1 VTDASAAA
9 RARALDAVATLRDAR
24 ALDALV
30 RRATRDASAA
40 CRAKAVRAAGK
51 TALATEGAGEAAAA
65 AAARACGDASPQV
78 RAEAAKTLGA
88 LAAARAAPPEAWP
101 AAALPLALRANDGA
115 AAAAAVADR
124 LAELVLEPL
133 LAAGGALALPGMA
146 APAGAAFLIGPRPG
160 NTGSKVF
167 LR

>member
-1 VTDASAAA
+1 M
-9 RARALDAVATLRDAR
+9 
-24 ALDALV
+24 

-88 LAAARAAPPEAWP
+88 LAAARAAPPEVWP

-133 LAAGGALALPGMA
+133 RRDHEVQQRHLDRDLGHVVRVPQFGADVEAEHLA
-146 APAGAAFLIGPRPG
+146 
-160 NTGSKVF
+160 VF
-167 LR
+167 DRRVA